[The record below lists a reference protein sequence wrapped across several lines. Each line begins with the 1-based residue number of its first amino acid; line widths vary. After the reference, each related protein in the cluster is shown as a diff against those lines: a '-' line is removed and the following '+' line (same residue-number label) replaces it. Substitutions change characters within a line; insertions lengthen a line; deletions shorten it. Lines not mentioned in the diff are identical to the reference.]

1 MAFNVQ
7 QLVSEGNIDQ
17 PNRIESRL
25 SDSTRKG
32 LCYLITTGRI
42 NHFNDIYERW
52 IKETVR
58 KNIFFL
64 YT

>member
-7 QLVSEGNIDQ
+7 QLVSEGNINQ

-25 SDSTRKG
+25 SGSTRKG
-32 LCYLITTGRI
+32 LCYLKATDRI
-42 NHFNDIYERW
+42 NHFNDSYERW
-52 IKETVR
+52 IKER
-58 KNIFFL
+58 FEKIFFFL

>member
-7 QLVSEGNIDQ
+7 QLVSEGNINL

-32 LCYLITTGRI
+32 LCYLIATDRI

-52 IKETVR
+52 IKKWFE
-58 KNIFFL
+58 KIFCS